1 MNYTLKLDPQHKAHA
16 TLAEQLP
23 KSNQAFPHL
32 SQSGVR
38 IVINQEQTLHIK

>member
-1 MNYTLKLDPQHKAHA
+1 MNYTLKLDPQHKTHA
-16 TLAEQLP
+16 TLAELP
-23 KSNQAFPHL
+23 KSSPAFPHL